1 MFLSDITDYEET
13 INQGA
18 DVKIYGRFSQV
29 ENLDN
34 DKEDFDCSV
43 HK

>member
-13 INQGA
+13 INYGA

-29 ENLDN
+29 ENLQTDSGHFEQIVY
-34 DKEDFDCSV
+34 K
-43 HK
+43 